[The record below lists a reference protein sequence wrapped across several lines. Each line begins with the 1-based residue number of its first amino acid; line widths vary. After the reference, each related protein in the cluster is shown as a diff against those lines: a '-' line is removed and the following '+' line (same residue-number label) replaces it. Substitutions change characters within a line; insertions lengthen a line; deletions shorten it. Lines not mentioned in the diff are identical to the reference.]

1 MKFNFKKKF
10 GQNFLQDKKVISDI
24 ASSIKPNKNDL
35 IIEIGPG
42 SGALTNELAK
52 YNCPLLCYEIDTDV
66 KVYLDQI
73 NKDNF
78 NVIYDDFL
86 NRDIKNDIS
95 NYKYEKLY
103 IVGNLPYY
111 ITTPIIMH
119 ILDSKVEI
127 ENMVFMVQKEV
138 ADRFSALPK
147 SKEYGSISVFLNY
160 YFNVEKLFVVNKNKF
175 YPVPNVDSAV
185 IKFTSKNEK
194 LIVDFEKFNKLVK
207 DSFMMK
213 RKNLRNNLKNYDLD
227 KISNILAEHGL
238 SLANRAEDLSYDIF
252 VDIANKY

>member
-10 GQNFLQDKKVISDI
+10 GQNFLQDKKIISDI
-24 ASSIKPNKNDL
+24 ASSIQPNKNDL

-52 YNCPLLCYEIDTDV
+52 YDCPLLCYEIDTDV
-66 KVYLDQI
+66 QVYLDQI
-73 NKDNF
+73 KKENF
-78 NVIYDDFL
+78 KVIFDDFL
-86 NRDIKNDIS
+86 NRDIKNDLS
-95 NYKYEKLY
+95 GYNYEKLY
-103 IVGNLPYY
+103 IIGNLPYY

-119 ILDSKVEI
+119 ILDSKLKV

-138 ADRFSALPK
+138 ADRFSAKPK
-147 SKEYGSISVFLNY
+147 TKEYGSISVFLNY
-160 YFNVEKLFVVNKNKF
+160 YYNVDKLFVVNKNKF

-185 IKFTSKNEK
+185 IKFTSKK
-194 LIVDFEKFNKLVK
+194 DRIAVDFEKFNKLVK

-227 KISNILAEHGL
+227 KINNILALHNL
-238 SLANRAEDLSYDIF
+238 NLTNRAEDLSYEVF

>member
-1 MKFNFKKKF
+1 MKFNFKKKY

-24 ASSIKPNKNDL
+24 ALSINPNKNDL

-42 SGALTNELAK
+42 SGALTKELVN
-52 YNCPLLCYEIDTDV
+52 YECPLLCYEIDTDV
-66 KVYLDQI
+66 KNYLDQI

-78 NVIYDDFL
+78 TIIYDDFL
-86 NRDIKNDIS
+86 NRDIKNDII

-119 ILDSKVEI
+119 ILESQVEV

-138 ADRFSALPK
+138 ADRFSAKPNT
-147 SKEYGSISVFLNY
+147 KEYGSISVFLNY
-160 YFNVEKLFVVNKNKF
+160 YYDIEKLFVVNKNKF

-185 IKFTSKNEK
+185 IRFIAKSNR
-194 LIVDFEKFNKLVK
+194 LNVDFDKFNRLVK
-207 DSFMMK
+207 DAFMMK
-213 RKNLRNNLKNYDLD
+213 RKNLRNNLRNYNLEKIDL
-227 KISNILAEHGL
+227 ILKEHNL

-252 VDIANKY
+252 VDIANKL